1 MNKNMFQFK
10 QKDLSCVPELDDKL
24 WDGDCLARQRTADNF
39 VNMISGQIGPL
50 TIGLNGRWG
59 EGKTFFLTRLRKS
72 YKKAG
77 GRAIYFNAWKDDF
90 LDDPLLSLIF
100 QLRQQLG
107 ALPSE
112 GFASST
118 AQAVLPILKH
128 AGAAIVK
135 SLVKN
140 KIGIDLESLSIEDIE
155 SRSEKMFKD
164 YESLVQSTGELS
176 DALLKLGEVVQAE
189 TQKPLLIIV
198 DELDRCR
205 PTYAIEML
213 ERIKHLF
220 SIENIVFVL
229 GIDRIQMELSIS
241 SVYGGIDARGYLR
254 RFIDLEVVLPRSPM
268 GEFVFRQL
276 EKSKLREAAR
286 AANDGINIDRFAEV
300 FSIIADAEGLSLRE
314 VEHALR
320 KFALVAFARGHICHE
335 WVIMSAFAVAL
346 SVYHNKEL
354 YERFMKCEYEPKEIA
369 DALFPDLD
377 ITYPVNGR
385 QGASEIMYLYKLYY
399 KGLADSTYQSEFDA
413 MLDAAKAGIIE
424 DRKHLPIFA
433 TTASAEDIYYFFKGV
448 RIWHGTGVNLKI
460 LMSDMREVMS
470 SVVEDVEG

>member
-10 QKDLSCVPELDDKL
+10 QKDLSCAAGSGDKL

-72 YKKAG
+72 FEMAG

-90 LDDPLLSLIF
+90 LDDPLLSLVF

-112 GFASST
+112 GLASST

-128 AGAAIVK
+128 AGAAIAK
-135 SLVKN
+135 SFVKN
-140 KIGIDLESLSIEDIE
+140 KIGIDLDSLSIEDIE

-176 DALLKLGEVVQAE
+176 DALVKLGEVVQAE

-254 RFIDLEVVLPRSPM
+254 RFIDLEVVLPRRPM
-268 GEFVFRQL
+268 GEFVSCQL
-276 EKSKLREAAR
+276 EKSKLREVAR
-286 AANDGINIDRFAEV
+286 AANDGIKIDRFAEV
-300 FSIIADAEGLSLRE
+300 FSTIADAEGLSLRE

-335 WVIMSAFAVAL
+335 WVIMAAFAVAL
-346 SVYHNKEL
+346 SVYHDKGL
-354 YERFMKCEYEPKEIA
+354 YERFMRCECAPKEIA
-369 DALFPDLD
+369 DALFPELD
-377 ITYPVNGR
+377 ISYPASSR
-385 QGASEIMYLYKLYY
+385 QGVSEIVYLYKLYY
-399 KGLADSTYQSEFDA
+399 NELADSAYRSEFDA
-413 MLDAAKAGIIE
+413 MLDGAKAGTIE
-424 DRKHLPIFA
+424 NRKHLPKFA
-433 TTASAEDIYYFFKGV
+433 ETVPAEDVRYFFKEV
-448 RIWHGTGVNLKI
+448 RFWHGPGVNLKV
-460 LMSDMREVMS
+460 LMSDMHEVMS